1 MFYMQQP
8 KNTHRLLRALA
19 KQGLDVSYDDRTY
32 TVRFSCREASPTT
45 QITDAPAAE
54 VILPPDF
61 PIEGKAF
68 QQLAQLTTLAHPGG
82 GKVARTIATPDFH
95 PGDAGVAIGSVIQTQ
110 GMVVPAAVGSDI
122 NCGMRLHVVD
132 LSLDD
137 FRARRDEFV
146 NLMRGDYFLGTRDVK
161 MTAATSRA
169 MFDEGIPGWL
179 DRMAKQPLGSVARSD
194 FAQLW
199 REIDRV
205 QFLGSLQGNARW
217 APIEL
222 VPPTGLVRDGDL
234 GTIGGGNHF
243 VEIQQVVEIHN
254 PGVAYRS
261 GIKVGQLA
269 IAIHSGSRTVGK
281 YVGGMWRDRAKAA
294 WLKGYPFPGS
304 NLFSLSTTATPDLVA
319 EYLEAEATAA
329 NYAFVNR
336 LILAELLRLRLR
348 QVYGDLAAPLVCDIP
363 HNLTFPDDERGWIV
377 RKGACAAELGQLL
390 ITPGSMG
397 TPSYLLA
404 GLGNDR
410 YLSSAAHGAGR
421 AISRFELTRAGAK
434 YTESDLGLTGVDC
447 ITLRAERR
455 IEEAPAAYKS
465 IDRVVETQVAAG
477 MVEVVAKMQPV
488 LTFKA

>member
-1 MFYMQQP
+1 MQQP

-19 KQGLDVSYDDRTY
+19 KQGLDVSYDDNTY
-32 TVRFSCREASPTT
+32 TVRAHHTL
-45 QITDAPAAE
+45 DAPAAT

-68 QQLAQLTTLAHPGG
+68 QQLAALTTLAHPSG
-82 GKVARTIATPDFH
+82 GKVSRTIATPDFH
-95 PGDAGVAIGSVIQTQ
+95 PGDAGVAIGSVIETQ

-122 NCGMRLHVVD
+122 NCGMRLHVID

-137 FRARRDEFV
+137 FLARRDKFV
-146 NLMRGDYFLGTRDVK
+146 ELMKGDYFLGTRDVT
-161 MTAATSRA
+161 MTAATSQA
-169 MFDEGIPGWL
+169 MFADGIPGWL
-179 DRMAKQPLGSVARSD
+179 ERMAETPMGSVAKSD

-199 REIDRV
+199 QEIDRV
-205 QFLGSLQGNARW
+205 QFLGSLQGNPRW
-217 APIEL
+217 APSEL
-222 VPPTGLVRDGDL
+222 VPTAGLVRDGCL

-243 VEIQQVVEIHN
+243 VEIQQVVEIAD
-254 PGVAYRS
+254 PKIAYRS
-261 GIKVGQLA
+261 GVKVGQLA

-281 YVGGMWRDRAKAA
+281 YIGGMWRDRAKAA
-294 WLKGYPFPGS
+294 WLQGYPFPGA
-304 NLFSLSTTATPDLVA
+304 NLFSLSTTANPDLVA

-348 QVYGDLAAPLVCDIP
+348 QVYGDIAAPLVCDIP
-363 HNLTFPDDERGWIV
+363 HNLTFPNDGGWIV
-377 RKGACAAELGQLL
+377 RKGACAAESGQLL

-397 TPSYLLA
+397 TPSYLLS

-410 YLSSAAHGAGR
+410 YLRSAAHGAGR
-421 AISRFELTRAGAK
+421 AISRFDLTRAGAK

-447 ITLRAERR
+447 ITLNAERR

>member
-1 MFYMQQP
+1 MQQP
-8 KNTHRLLRALA
+8 KHTQRLLRALA
-19 KQGLDVSYDDRTY
+19 KQGLDVSYHDRTY
-32 TVRFSCREASPTT
+32 TVRMNNCA
-45 QITDAPAAE
+45 DAPAAE
-54 VILPPDF
+54 VLLPPDF

-82 GKVARTIATPDFH
+82 GNVTRTFATPDFH
-95 PGDAGVAIGSVIQTQ
+95 PGDTGVAIGSVIQTE
-110 GMVVPAAVGSDI
+110 GMLVPAAVGSDI

-132 LSLDD
+132 LSVND
-137 FRARRDEFV
+137 FLAQRDKFV
-146 NLMRGDYFLGTRDVK
+146 ELMKGDYLLGTRDVT

-169 MFDEGIPGWL
+169 MYRDGIPGWL
-179 DRMAKQPLGSVARSD
+179 EQMSTTPMGSVAKSD

-199 REIDRV
+199 QEIDRV
-205 QFLGSLQGNARW
+205 QFLGSMAGNARW
-217 APIEL
+217 APSEL
-222 VPPTGLVRDGDL
+222 VPAAGLVRDGDL

-243 VEIQQVVEIHN
+243 VEIQEVVEIRN
-254 PGVAYRS
+254 PRLAYQS
-261 GIKVGQLA
+261 NVKVGQLA
-269 IAIHSGSRTVGK
+269 IAIHSGSRSVGK
-281 YVGGMWRDRAKAA
+281 YIGGMWRDRAKAA
-294 WLKGYPFPGS
+294 WLKGYPFPQS
-304 NLFSLSTTATPDLVA
+304 NLFSLSTTTNPDLVA

-348 QVYGDLAAPLVCDIP
+348 QVYGDLAAPLVCDLP
-363 HNLTFPDDERGWIV
+363 HNLTFPNGNGWIV
-377 RKGACAAELGQLL
+377 RKGACAAAAGQLL

-397 TPSYLLA
+397 TPSYLLS

-410 YLSSAAHGAGR
+410 YLNSAAHGAGR
-421 AISRFELTRAGAK
+421 ALSRFELTRAGAS

-465 IDRVVETQVAAG
+465 IDRVIDTQVAAE
-477 MVEVVAKMQPV
+477 MVEVVAKMRPI

>member
-1 MFYMQQP
+1 MQQP
-8 KNTHRLLRALA
+8 KNTLRLLRALA

-32 TVRFSCREASPTT
+32 TVRSH
-45 QITDAPAAE
+45 QISDAPAAQ

-68 QQLAQLTTLAHPGG
+68 KQLAQLATLTHPGG

-95 PGDAGVAIGSVIQTQ
+95 PGNAGVAIGSVIQTQ
-110 GMVVPAAVGSDI
+110 GMLVPAAVGSDI

-132 LSLDD
+132 LSIDD
-137 FRARRDEFV
+137 FHADRDKFV
-146 NLMRGDYFLGTRDVK
+146 ELMRGDYFLGTRDVT

-169 MFDEGIPGWL
+169 MFDDGIPSWL
-179 DRMAKQPLGSVARSD
+179 EQMAKQPMGSVAKSD

-199 REIDRV
+199 QEIDRV
-205 QFLGSLQGNARW
+205 QFLGSLPGNARW
-217 APIEL
+217 VPIEL
-222 VPPTGLVRDGDL
+222 LPAAGLVRDGAL

-243 VEIQQVVEIHN
+243 VEIQQVVEIRN
-254 PGVAYRS
+254 PGLAYQT

-281 YVGGMWRDRAKAA
+281 YIGGMWRDRAKAA

-304 NLFSLSTTATPDLVA
+304 NLFSLSTSANPDLVA

-363 HNLTFPDDERGWIV
+363 HNLTFPDNPAPDSWIV
-377 RKGACAAELGQLL
+377 RKGACAAASGQLL

-397 TPSYLLA
+397 TPSYLLV

-447 ITLRAERR
+447 ITLREERR

>member
-1 MFYMQQP
+1 MQQP
-8 KNTHRLLRALA
+8 KNTQRLLRALS
-19 KQGLDVSYDDRTY
+19 KQGLDVSYDDNVY
-32 TVRFSCREASPTT
+32 KVRLNDRPEAPV
-45 QITDAPAAE
+45 AE
-54 VILPPDF
+54 VLLPPDF

-68 QQLAQLTTLAHPGG
+68 KQLANLTTLAHPGG
-82 GKVARTIATPDFH
+82 GKVDRTFATPDFH
-95 PGDAGVAIGSVIQTQ
+95 PGNTGVAIGSVIQTQ

-132 LSLDD
+132 LSVED
-137 FRARRDEFV
+137 FLAQRDKFV
-146 NLMRGDYFLGTRDVK
+146 ELMKGDYFFGTRDVT

-169 MFDEGIPGWL
+169 MFNDGIPGWL
-179 DRMAKQPLGSVARSD
+179 EQMSKQPLGSVAQSD

-199 REIDRV
+199 REIDAV
-205 QFLGSLQGNARW
+205 QFLGSMAGNPCW
-217 APIEL
+217 APSEL
-222 VPPTGLVRDGDL
+222 IPAVGLVRDGDL

-243 VEIQQVVEIHN
+243 VEIQEVVEIRN
-254 PGVAYRS
+254 LRLAYQS
-261 GIKVGQLA
+261 KVKVGQLA

-281 YVGGMWRDRAKAA
+281 YIGGMWRDKAKAA
-294 WLKGYPFPGS
+294 WLKGCPFPNS
-304 NLFSLSTTATPDLVA
+304 SLFSLSTTTNPDLVA

-348 QVYGDLAAPLVCDIP
+348 QVYGDLAAPLVCDLP
-363 HNLTFPDDERGWIV
+363 HNLTFPHPHGWIV
-377 RKGACAAELGQLL
+377 RKGACAAAMGQLL

-397 TPSYLLA
+397 TASYLLA

-410 YLSSAAHGAGR
+410 YLNSAAHGAGR
-421 AISRFELTRAGAK
+421 TISRFELTRAGAN

-447 ITLRAERR
+447 ITLRSERR

-465 IDRVVETQVAAG
+465 IDRVIDTQVSAG
-477 MVEVVAKMQPV
+477 MVEVVAKMRPI

>member
-1 MFYMQQP
+1 MQQP
-8 KNTHRLLRALA
+8 KHTLRLLRALA
-19 KQGLDVSYDDRTY
+19 KQGLNVSYDDKTY
-32 TVRFSCREASPTT
+32 TVRLNNIP
-45 QITDAPAAE
+45 DAPTAE
-54 VILPPDF
+54 VLLPPDF
-61 PIEGKAF
+61 PLEGKAF
-68 QQLAQLTTLAHPGG
+68 QQLAQLTTLAHPSG
-82 GKVARTIATPDFH
+82 GKVTRTIATPDFH

-122 NCGMRLHVVD
+122 NCGMRLHVMD
-132 LSLDD
+132 LSLEA
-137 FRARRDEFV
+137 FLAQRDKLV
-146 NLMRGDYFLGTRDVK
+146 ALMKGDYFLGTRDVT
-161 MTAATSRA
+161 MTAATSTA
-169 MFDEGIPGWL
+169 MFNDGIPGWL
-179 DRMAKQPLGSVARSD
+179 EQMAKAPMGSVAKSN

-217 APIEL
+217 APAEL
-222 VPPTGLVRDGDL
+222 IPESGLVRDGSL

-243 VEIQQVVEIHN
+243 VEIQQVVEVQH
-254 PGVAYRS
+254 PELAYHSGV
-261 GIKVGQLA
+261 KVGQLA
-269 IAIHSGSRTVGK
+269 IAIHSGSRNVGK
-281 YVGGMWRDRAKAA
+281 YIGGMWRDRAKAA

-304 NLFSLSTTATPDLVA
+304 NLFALSTTANPDLVA

-363 HNLTFPDDERGWIV
+363 HNLTFPDAGGWIV
-377 RKGACAAELGQLL
+377 RKGACAAGTGQLL

-397 TPSYLLA
+397 TPSYLLS

-421 AISRFELTRAGAK
+421 AISRFDLTRAGAN

-447 ITLRAERR
+447 ITLREERR

-477 MVEVVAKMQPV
+477 TVEVVAKMRPI

>member
-1 MFYMQQP
+1 MQQP
-8 KNTHRLLRALA
+8 KNTQRLLRALS
-19 KQGLDVSYDDRTY
+19 KQGLDVSYEDNVYKVRLNDRP
-32 TVRFSCREASPTT
+32 EAPV
-45 QITDAPAAE
+45 AE
-54 VILPPDF
+54 VLLPPDF

-68 QQLAQLTTLAHPGG
+68 KQLANLTTLAHPGG
-82 GKVARTIATPDFH
+82 GKVDRTFATPDFH
-95 PGDAGVAIGSVIQTQ
+95 PGDTGVAIGSVIQTQ

-132 LSLDD
+132 LSVED
-137 FRARRDEFV
+137 FLAQRDKFV
-146 NLMRGDYFLGTRDVK
+146 ELIKGDYFFSTRDVT

-169 MFDEGIPGWL
+169 MFNDGIPGWL
-179 DRMAKQPLGSVARSD
+179 EQMSKRPLGSVAQSD

-199 REIDRV
+199 REIDAV
-205 QFLGSLQGNARW
+205 QFLGSMAGNPCW
-217 APIEL
+217 APSEL
-222 VPPTGLVRDGDL
+222 IPAVGLVRDGDL

-243 VEIQQVVEIHN
+243 VEIQEVVEIRN
-254 PGVAYRS
+254 PRLAYQS
-261 GIKVGQLA
+261 KVKVGQLA

-281 YVGGMWRDRAKAA
+281 YIGGMWRDKAKAA
-294 WLKGYPFPGS
+294 WLKGCPFPNS
-304 NLFSLSTTATPDLVA
+304 SLFSLSTTTNPDLVA

-348 QVYGDLAAPLVCDIP
+348 QVYGDLAAPLVCDLP
-363 HNLTFPDDERGWIV
+363 HNLTFPHSHGWIV
-377 RKGACAAELGQLL
+377 RKGACAAAMGQLL

-397 TPSYLLA
+397 AASYLLA

-410 YLSSAAHGAGR
+410 YLNSAAHGAGR
-421 AISRFELTRAGAK
+421 TISRFELTRAGAN

-447 ITLRAERR
+447 ITLRSERR

-465 IDRVVETQVAAG
+465 IDRVIDTQVSAG
-477 MVEVVAKMQPV
+477 MVEVVAKMRPI

>member
-1 MFYMQQP
+1 MQQP
-8 KNTHRLLRALA
+8 KNTQRLLRALA
-19 KQGLDVSYDDRTY
+19 KQGLDVSYDNQIY
-32 TVRFSCREASPTT
+32 TVRLNLVS
-45 QITDAPAAE
+45 DAPAAE
-54 VILPPDF
+54 VLLPPDF
-61 PIEGKAF
+61 PLEGKAF
-68 QQLAQLTTLAHPGG
+68 EQLARLTMLAHPGG
-82 GKVARTIATPDFH
+82 GKVTRTFATPDFH

-132 LSLDD
+132 LSLAD
-137 FRARRDEFV
+137 FLAQRDRFV
-146 NLMRGDYFLGTRDVK
+146 NLMKGDYFLGTRDVT
-161 MTAATSRA
+161 MTTATSRA
-169 MFDEGIPGWL
+169 MFDDGIPGWL
-179 DRMAKQPLGSVARSD
+179 EQMSKAPLGSVAQSD

-217 APIEL
+217 APSEL
-222 VPPTGLVRDGDL
+222 VPASGLVRDGSL

-243 VEIQQVVEIHN
+243 VEIQQVVEVQH
-254 PGVAYRS
+254 PSLAYQSGV
-261 GIKVGQLA
+261 KVGQLA
-269 IAIHSGSRTVGK
+269 IAIHSGSRNVGK
-281 YVGGMWRDRAKAA
+281 YIGGMWRDRAKAA

-304 NLFSLSTTATPDLVA
+304 NLFSLSTTANPDLVA

-363 HNLTFPDDERGWIV
+363 HNLTFPDRRQSSSWIV
-377 RKGACAAELGQLL
+377 RKGACAAAAGQLL

-410 YLSSAAHGAGR
+410 YLRSAAHGAGR
-421 AISRFELTRAGAK
+421 AISRFDLTRAGAN

-447 ITLRAERR
+447 ITLREERR